1 MISTKIVTRGLAKR
15 NNMTRLKRGMS
26 PVATRAAAKYLVGN
40 KRRGLKHEPRYKTIK
55 RKRAYGKTFFT
66 DKQRK
71 WFFWALRTG
80 KIKPGR
86 NNRTHEMSNGW
97 EVVKTKSGAN
107 IVNRVKHAIWSYD
120 NKRQARLN
128 KLVGWRKIKDI
139 ENPSNKKGNKKGMLR
154 AADQAV
160 QRFINDLQK

>member
-1 MISTKIVTRGLAKR
+1 
-15 NNMTRLKRGMS
+15 
-26 PVATRAAAKYLVGN
+26 
-40 KRRGLKHEPRYKTIK
+40 
-55 RKRAYGKTFFT
+55 
-66 DKQRK
+66 
-71 WFFWALRTG
+71 
-80 KIKPGR
+80 
-86 NNRTHEMSNGW
+86 MSNGW

-139 ENPSNKKGNKKGMLR
+139 ENPSNKKGMLR

-160 QRFINDLQK
+160 QRFINELQK